1 MKTDFFTYKV
11 ALNTNQAVVNLEDT
25 IFTSSKTHNFL
36 LAGDHLKHA
45 LEVIVAGKNVKVL
58 AAVPFGLLA
67 ELELS
72 SASVMNIKK
81 VADHHEP
88 VLPPLNFF
96 ILEHRLDPNYV
107 KLPAEE
113 VLFVE
118 FKELAELVAHK

>member
-1 MKTDFFTYKV
+1 VKTDLFSYKV

-25 IFTSSKTHNFL
+25 VFTSSKTHNFL

-81 VADHHEP
+81 VPDHHEP
-88 VLPPLNFF
+88 VLPPFNFF
-96 ILEHRLDPNYV
+96 ILEH
-107 KLPAEE
+107 
-113 VLFVE
+113 
-118 FKELAELVAHK
+118 